1 MPSDGEYFLKM
12 TTMYLNSVVI
22 NIIIFKDSTTA
33 DTACVNE
40 PPSGWYSPQRITCHG
55 RRPHV
60 TPSLRS
66 LLTLSQADH
75 TSQRCSSRT
84 TGRTCRTSCVSCAP
98 SSVSPSLAVD
108 HQRKVVKRTL
118 GGDVV
123 GRGGK
128 SFTICGNFGLICG
141 VYVVPDTALS
151 WVKKAMAEVIDR
163 HKSAGMTWYNT
174 ILLPISLFFSSQL
187 LCLLVLFVC
196 LIIII
201 SLFQ

>member
-1 MPSDGEYFLKM
+1 MRGVDKVNVDTFPPFPSHF
-12 TTMYLNSVVI
+12 V
-22 NIIIFKDSTTA
+22 
-33 DTACVNE
+33 
-40 PPSGWYSPQRITCHG
+40 PS
-55 RRPHV
+55 RPHLTAMFV
-60 TPSLRS
+60 LDYWENKSHIMHDLRTI
-66 LLTLSQADH
+66 LINH
-75 TSQRCSSRT
+75 
-84 TGRTCRTSCVSCAP
+84 
-98 SSVSPSLAVD
+98 SLAVN
-108 HQRKVVKRTL
+108 HQRKVVKCTL
-118 GGDVV
+118 GGDIV

-128 SFTICGNFGLICG
+128 SFTICGDFGLICG

-151 WVKKAMAEVIDR
+151 WVKKAMAEVIER